1 MIVDANTLDRAT
13 VCSQIAKMELQL
25 FGKGAWSN
33 TLIDE
38 ELSAPHRSYYVNVDD
53 QGTIDAYA
61 GLWYDGYD
69 AQIMTI
75 GVSPER
81 QRQGIATQLINQ
93 LIAKANELH
102 AERMLLEVRV
112 DNEPALTLYRHFGF
126 ETMGIRKRYYQP
138 ENKDAYTMSLTLRDS
153 RPAGFAIPLNT
164 QC

>member
-1 MIVDANTLDRAT
+1 TLDRAT

-75 GVSPER
+75 G
-81 QRQGIATQLINQ
+81 
-93 LIAKANELH
+93 
-102 AERMLLEVRV
+102 
-112 DNEPALTLYRHFGF
+112 
-126 ETMGIRKRYYQP
+126 
-138 ENKDAYTMSLTLRDS
+138 
-153 RPAGFAIPLNT
+153 
-164 QC
+164 

>member
-61 GLWYDGYD
+61 GLWSDGYD

>member
-1 MIVDANTLDRAT
+1 
-13 VCSQIAKMELQL
+13 
-25 FGKGAWSN
+25 
-33 TLIDE
+33 
-38 ELSAPHRSYYVNVDD
+38 
-53 QGTIDAYA
+53 
-61 GLWYDGYD
+61 
-69 AQIMTI
+69 MTI

-138 ENKDAYTMSLTLRDS
+138 ENKDAYTMSLTPVSYTHLE
-153 RPAGFAIPLNT
+153 A
-164 QC
+164 

>member
-69 AQIMTI
+69 AQI
-75 GVSPER
+75 
-81 QRQGIATQLINQ
+81 
-93 LIAKANELH
+93 
-102 AERMLLEVRV
+102 
-112 DNEPALTLYRHFGF
+112 
-126 ETMGIRKRYYQP
+126 
-138 ENKDAYTMSLTLRDS
+138 
-153 RPAGFAIPLNT
+153 
-164 QC
+164 